1 MENRT
6 SSAIVPLIAALLTV
20 AALAVIVWVTWPTNT
35 DQVEPASLDDLPST
49 VANRGPASTKGDQ
62 VPRRGT
68 LPSTR
73 RSERLDLAANEVPA
87 EILTSPTDVG
97 LDVSRETLESWTAS
111 STVKVG
117 PQTWLQS
124 IPPEREA
131 EIAAILEAPMPEREV
146 WLDVR
151 RQSIDVFK
159 VHAARCFESLQ
170 QRLPEA
176 RGRLIAIWEVE
187 ADGRNGRAHSLR
199 LGPVVD
205 LNEETFVDCLTQ
217 VQFPAWPT
225 TAVFAPVVVEH
236 PLMFP

>member
-1 MENRT
+1 M
-6 SSAIVPLIAALLTV
+6 
-20 AALAVIVWVTWPTNT
+20 
-35 DQVEPASLDDLPST
+35 
-49 VANRGPASTKGDQ
+49 
-62 VPRRGT
+62 
-68 LPSTR
+68 
-73 RSERLDLAANEVPA
+73 DLAASQVPA

-111 STVKVG
+111 PTVKVG
-117 PQTWLQS
+117 PQTWLPR

-131 EIAAILEAPMPEREV
+131 EIASILEAPMPEREV

-159 VHAARCFESLQ
+159 VQAARCFELLQ
-170 QRLPEA
+170 QRLPDA
-176 RGRLIAIWEVE
+176 RGRVIAIWEIE
-187 ADGRNGRAHSLR
+187 ADGRNGRAHSMR
-199 LGPVVD
+199 LGPVID
-205 LNEETFVDCLTQ
+205 LNEEAFVDCLNQ